1 MPVLSSSRAA
11 CCASDE
17 MSVAARS
24 RERAKR
30 PNHRKVSN
38 PRRNESALLPCSL
51 AKENGRG
58 GHVRVR
64 TRACAAR
71 QRGAVA
77 LFFACAQRSGPS
89 RPLSVPEQR
98 LEYPIFGSF
107 P

>member
-11 CCASDE
+11 CCARDGE
-17 MSVAARS
+17 TSVAARS

-30 PNHRKVSN
+30 PNHGKVSN
-38 PRRNESALLPCSL
+38 QRRDESAPLPCSL

-58 GHVRVR
+58 EHVRVR
-64 TRACAAR
+64 TRACAG
-71 QRGAVA
+71 GAVA